1 LSFHSISI
9 YGKIS
14 ARIGLI
20 RTAGIGKGYV
30 RDHAPRL
37 LNATPFFKVAHP
49 RQASPRLFFRRH
61 RKEGIM
67 WHSLV
72 LVAASRKVDSKGPV
86 EFALA
91 DMDRMQ

>member
-1 LSFHSISI
+1 
-9 YGKIS
+9 
-14 ARIGLI
+14 
-20 RTAGIGKGYV
+20 
-30 RDHAPRL
+30 
-37 LNATPFFKVAHP
+37 
-49 RQASPRLFFRRH
+49 
-61 RKEGIM
+61 M